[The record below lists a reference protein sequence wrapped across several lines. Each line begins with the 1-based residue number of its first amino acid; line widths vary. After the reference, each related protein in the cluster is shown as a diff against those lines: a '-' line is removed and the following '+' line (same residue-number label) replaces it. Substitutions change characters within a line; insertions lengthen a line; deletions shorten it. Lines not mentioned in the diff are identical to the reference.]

1 MTNKRQKEYYKEK
14 TRYWIT
20 TIDDFEDTPY
30 TCAVIDETCRLVK
43 LIEAHPE
50 LAEEEYV
57 PSEEFLEQ
65 AKAEEGYS
73 FYSIPSLDARYG
85 LLKNSEQLKELKEVI
100 SFYKL
105 HTPQSYAQAVAEEI
119 ARINRLLQEHPEQA
133 EETYIPPEEY
143 LAQIKGTMFW

>member
-73 FYSIPSLDARYG
+73 FYSLPCLDARYG
-85 LLKNSEQLKELKEVI
+85 LLKNSEQLEDLKKESRGI
-100 SFYKL
+100 SGVKNGL
-105 HTPQSYAQAVAEEI
+105 ICLI
-119 ARINRLLQEHPEQA
+119 ARKPHRR
-133 EETYIPPEEY
+133 
-143 LAQIKGTMFW
+143 

>member
-65 AKAEEGYS
+65 AKAEEGYLFDS
-73 FYSIPSLDARYG
+73 QFGCTLWVV
-85 LLKNSEQLKELKEVI
+85 E
-100 SFYKL
+100 KL
-105 HTPQSYAQAVAEEI
+105 RAVE
-119 ARINRLLQEHPEQA
+119 RIKRSDFIL
-133 EETYIPPEEY
+133 
-143 LAQIKGTMFW
+143 

>member
-1 MTNKRQKEYYKEK
+1 MTNQKQIEYYDEK
-14 TRYWIT
+14 FKYWIT

-65 AKAEEGYS
+65 AKVEEGYS
-73 FYSIPSLDARYG
+73 FYSLPCLDARYG
-85 LLKNSEQLKELKEVI
+85 LLKNSEQLEDLKKESRGI
-100 SFYKL
+100 SGVKNGL
-105 HTPQSYAQAVAEEI
+105 ICLI
-119 ARINRLLQEHPEQA
+119 ARKPHRQ
-133 EETYIPPEEY
+133 
-143 LAQIKGTMFW
+143 

>member
-1 MTNKRQKEYYKEK
+1 MTNQKQIEYYDEK
-14 TRYWIT
+14 FKYWIT

-100 SFYKL
+100 ERLSKKMNQAAAELNFEL
-105 HTPQSYAQAVAEEI
+105 AAQLRDELKEFKI
-119 ARINRLLQEHPEQA
+119 AYQE
-133 EETYIPPEEY
+133 YDD
-143 LAQIKGTMFW
+143 

>member
-30 TCAVIDETCRLVK
+30 TCAVIDETCRLIK
-43 LIEAHPE
+43 LMEAHPE

-65 AKAEEGYS
+65 AKVEEGYS
-73 FYSIPSLDARYG
+73 FYSIPSLD
-85 LLKNSEQLKELKEVI
+85 
-100 SFYKL
+100 
-105 HTPQSYAQAVAEEI
+105 TPQSYDPYPRETAQAVIAEA
-119 ARINRLLQEHPEQA
+119 ARLERLLQEHPEQA

>member
-100 SFYKL
+100 ERLSKKMNQAAAELNFEL
-105 HTPQSYAQAVAEEI
+105 AAQLRDELKEFKI
-119 ARINRLLQEHPEQA
+119 AYQE
-133 EETYIPPEEY
+133 YDD
-143 LAQIKGTMFW
+143 

>member
-1 MTNKRQKEYYKEK
+1 MTNQKQIEYYDEK
-14 TRYWIT
+14 FKYWIT

-30 TCAVIDETCRLVK
+30 TCAVIDETCRLIK

-100 SFYKL
+100 ERLSKKMNQAAAELNFEL
-105 HTPQSYAQAVAEEI
+105 AAQLRDELKEFKI
-119 ARINRLLQEHPEQA
+119 AYQE
-133 EETYIPPEEY
+133 YDD
-143 LAQIKGTMFW
+143 